1 MKALRI
7 FAVSSALIATLCG
20 GCTRRAPEPTS
31 QAVST
36 PEHTPATV
44 YEIGGEVAAPV
55 LIEQV
60 KPILPE
66 QYRHTHITQPLYI
79 YSIVVSETGRVGSI
93 SLLRGSTESEPYI
106 SFERAFREAIAKW
119 RYTPAMRSGNPVP
132 VNLTVTATVEVQ

>member
-7 FAVSSALIATLCG
+7 VAVASALMALLFG
-20 GCTRRAPEPTS
+20 GCSRKAPEPS
-31 QAVST
+31 GQAVSGT
-36 PEHTPATV
+36 AHSSATV
-44 YEIGGEVAAPV
+44 YEVGGEVAAPV

-66 QYRHTHITQPLYI
+66 QYKHAHITQPLYI

-119 RYTPAMRSGNPVP
+119 RYAPAMRSGKPVP
-132 VNLTVTATVEVQ
+132 VNLTVTATIEVQ